1 MRACGWLRT
10 AAVAVTV
17 ASGVA
22 LTAPPASAASRLGGI
37 NLNSYCQRTVELGNA
52 SIAYL
57 VENNARGWRCVDSMW
72 MGAPFGWATYR
83 VRGMDL
89 NYACRLQYGAGA
101 YVVLEQNNARGWVCY
116 R

>member
-1 MRACGWLRT
+1 M
-10 AAVAVTV
+10 
-17 ASGVA
+17 
-22 LTAPPASAASRLGGI
+22 APPASAASRLGGI
-37 NLNSYCQRTVELGNA
+37 NLNSYCQRTVSPGDA

-57 VENNARGWRCVDSMW
+57 VENNAWGWRCVDSMW

-89 NYACRLQYGAGA
+89 NYACRLQYGGGA
-101 YVVLEQNNARGWVCY
+101 YAVLEQNHARGWACY